1 MDFAG
6 GAVHSSEGE
15 GQVIHVVFD
24 GGGVGSLQLGGRLW
38 LELQNRGKTQWQK
51 FIIIQNM

>member
-6 GAVHSSEGE
+6 GAVHSCEGE

-24 GGGVGSLQLGGRLW
+24 GGGVSSLQLGGRLW
-38 LELQNRGKTQWQK
+38 LELQNIKKTQWQK
-51 FIIIQNM
+51 SIVTQNM